1 MSISWNCVDKEKS
14 KISHFQEKYSV
25 EWIINER
32 WYASAINCW
41 KIYKYQTKYS
51 SDVTITIAMPILAT
65 GQKYNGVGINS
76 ID

>member
-14 KISHFQEKYSV
+14 KISHFLEKYEV

-32 WYASAINCW
+32 WHASAINFW
-41 KIYKYQTKYS
+41 KNYKYQSKYS
-51 SDVTITIAMPILAT
+51 SDVTITMPILAT